1 MKRSLAREE
10 AFKILYGLQIQQD
23 ENWKEQLELYIEENE
38 IKEENVIEYIED
50 IAKGI
55 NDNREEI
62 EQLISANLKEGW
74 TISRVSKVDLV
85 LLKLAIYEMKYS
97 KLPYKIAI
105 NEIVELAK
113 RYGSDVSANFI
124 NGVLASVVQK
134 NNFC

>member
-10 AFKILYGLQIQQD
+10 AFKLLYSLQIQQD
-23 ENWKEQLELYIEENE
+23 DNWKEQLELYIEENE
-38 IKEENVIEYIED
+38 IKEENVVEYIED

-55 NDNREEI
+55 NENKEEI
-62 EQLISANLKEGW
+62 EQLISVNLKEGW
-74 TISRVSKVDLV
+74 VISRVSKVDLV
-85 LLKLAIYEMKYS
+85 LLKLAIYEMKYN

-113 RYGSDVSANFI
+113 KYGSDVSANFI